1 MSDWQD
7 YIDNGPLSLV
17 GSGNMQ
23 QATLAGFDGHIW
35 AVSPG
40 WDVTIAE
47 LKVLVAG
54 FVEPSTIMEKK
65 ITLSAVEYN
74 VTRADH
80 EVMRG
85 LSASGGFA
93 ASKINTGIVVGV
105 FMKSGNQILSASLD
119 VCSGKVEK
127 VADHL
132 RTNFY

>member
-1 MSDWQD
+1 MNDWQD

-54 FVEPSTIMEKK
+54 FVEPSTIRKK
-65 ITLSAVEYN
+65 VITLSAVEYT
-74 VTRADH
+74 VASADH
-80 EVMRG
+80 EVMLG
-85 LSASGGFA
+85 QSASGGFA
-93 ASKINTGIVVGV
+93 ASKTNTGIVVGV
-105 FMKSGNQILSASLD
+105 FMNNRNQSLSA
-119 VCSGKVEK
+119 CATRVEQ
-127 VADHL
+127 VANNL
-132 RTNFY
+132 RTNRY